1 MAHNFFFNLQI
12 ASSIWLHLHTLA
24 WCVYKLAKGWQEDT
38 TPQHLLQRACERADR
53 LAVDMEIERETLGNE
68 RDKKLEGSD
77 NPIKVTCLS
86 APMYHFNFEF

>member
-1 MAHNFFFNLQI
+1 MHGVYISWPRGGKRTPLHNIFSKEPLKELI
-12 ASSIWLHLHTLA
+12 LDS
-24 WCVYKLAKGWQEDT
+24 
-38 TPQHLLQRACERADR
+38 R